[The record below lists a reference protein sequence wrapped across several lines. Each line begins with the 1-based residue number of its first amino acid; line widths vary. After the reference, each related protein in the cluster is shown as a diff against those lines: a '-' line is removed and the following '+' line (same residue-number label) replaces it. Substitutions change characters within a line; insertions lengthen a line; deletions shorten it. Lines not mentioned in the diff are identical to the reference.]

1 MSYLK
6 DVNSVVSKV
15 EAGSSTHNIY
25 SFYVNLLLVIVKYLC
40 VSV

>member
-6 DVNSVVSKV
+6 DVNSGVSKV
-15 EAGSSTHNIY
+15 ESSSSMHNIY
-25 SFYVNLLLVIVKYLC
+25 LLYVNLLLVCVKYLY